1 MNPNWEICQWIDY
14 CSGPEVEGVEQDT
27 PFVSRWKVIL
37 DTAAGTITYGQNFND
52 LDDAP
57 TSLFPVPLEKA
68 VAISLSFDQNSEPV
82 FAVGFSDSHIEI
94 RRNVLGVP
102 TTYSFAGVT
111 PRLMFNG
118 ILLSQTDPSNT
129 DVICYYVNSSQ
140 IKARYQRDN
149 FGVEYN
155 ATNFPFSVLSIKK
168 VDTKEYREI
177 LYVKRSINDVFTQ
190 NYAIRSPIYP
200 LPPISEEDSSSL
212 GSTISGGRYLDI
224 IVVGGTYLD
233 ESNLGSVISAGQY
246 LNIIVEVSESDD
258 AGLDSIITDGNYELV
273 IIQGGSYAESG
284 SLGSLIQ
291 DGEYVLVVIDG
302 GSYSEDSSLGS
313 VIASGSYYT

>member
-27 PFVSRWKVIL
+27 PFVTRWEVKL
-37 DTAAGTITYGQNFND
+37 DTRVGNVSYGKDSNE
-52 LDDAP
+52 LDPAP
-57 TSLFPVPLEKA
+57 LSLFPVALELA

-82 FAVGFSDSHIEI
+82 FAIGFSDGHIEV

-102 TTYSFAGVT
+102 TTYSFTGVT
-111 PRLMFNG
+111 PRLLYNG

-129 DVICYYVNSSQ
+129 DVICYYVNGGQ

-155 ATNFPFSVLSIKK
+155 ATNFPFPVLSIKK

-177 LYVKRSINDVFTQ
+177 LYVKRRINDVFTQ
-190 NYAIRSPIYP
+190 NYAIRSPVYP
-200 LPPISEEDSSSL
+200 LAPISEEDAGSL
-212 GSTISGGRYLDI
+212 GSVINSGRYLDI

-258 AGLDSIITDGNYELV
+258 AGLDSIIMDGNYELV
-273 IIQGGSYAESG
+273 IIQGGGYAESG

-291 DGEYVLVVIDG
+291 DGEYVLVIIGG